1 MAYFGINAKN
11 EEQKLALRALDN
23 DKPITI
29 LTGPSGVG
37 KSLLAQ
43 AVGLEKV
50 IETKDYKRLIY
61 TRLQVDVGA
70 DRGFLP
76 GNDSEKLYP
85 YIAPFLDNLD
95 AMSENSNI
103 KDYLLFEGQDDK
115 NKKVYFDS
123 IQSIRG
129 RSLDGWIMIDEVQNL
144 DIHTITA
151 IATRLRAENA
161 KLILLGNFSQIDD
174 KKLRDPNQNG
184 FYQLLKGLYDKDP
197 EQEFFDHVNMTKT
210 HRHPVVELVED
221 ILRNDKNVDPV
232 FYELENRGTLSEY
245 NKKYGIQSVD
255 TF

>member
-1 MAYFGINAKN
+1 MGYFGISAKN
-11 EEQKLALRALDN
+11 DEQKLALRALDN
-23 DKPITI
+23 DKPITV

-76 GNDSEKLYP
+76 GNDGEKLYP

-95 AMSENSNI
+95 AMSSENSNI
-103 KDYLLFEGQDDK
+103 KDYLLFEGQDDSK
-115 NKKVYFDS
+115 KKVFFDS

-174 KKLRDPNQNG
+174 KKLRNPEQNG
-184 FYQLLKGLYDKDP
+184 FYQLLKGLYEKDP
-197 EQEFFDHVNMTKT
+197 EKEFFDHINMTET

-221 ILRNDKNVDPV
+221 ILRNDNNVDPK
-232 FYELENRGTLSEY
+232 FYELENKGTLKEY
-245 NKKYGIQSVD
+245 NKKYGIEE
-255 TF
+255 

>member
-1 MAYFGINAKN
+1 MAYFGISAKN

-50 IETKDYKRLIY
+50 IETKEFKRFIY

-76 GNDSEKLYP
+76 GSDGEKLYP

-103 KDYLLFEGQDDK
+103 KDYLLFEGQDESK
-115 NKKVYFDS
+115 KKVFFDS

-129 RSLDGWIMIDEVQNL
+129 RSLNDVYFIIDEAQNL
-144 DIHTITA
+144 DINTISA
-151 IATRLRAENA
+151 IATRAGNNS
-161 KLILLGNFSQIDD
+161 KFIFLGNFAQCDD
-174 KKLRDPNQNG
+174 KTLRKPETN
-184 FYQLLKGLYDKDP
+184 GLYKLLSGLYEKDK
-197 EQEFFDHVNMTKT
+197 EKKYFDHLNLTEVQ
-210 HRHPVVELVED
+210 RHPVVEMVES
-221 ILRNDKNVDPV
+221 ILRNHDMDERFEDLEDK
-232 FYELENRGTLSEY
+232 GTLKEY
-245 NKKYGIQSVD
+245 NKQYGVVE
-255 TF
+255 

>member
-1 MAYFGINAKN
+1 MAYFGISAKN

-50 IETKDYKRLIY
+50 IETKEFKRFIY

-76 GNDSEKLYP
+76 GSDGERLYP

-103 KDYLLFEGQDDK
+103 TDYLLFEGQDDK
-115 NKKVYFDS
+115 NKKVFFDS

-129 RSLDGWIMIDEVQNL
+129 RSLDGWIEIDEVQNL

-174 KKLRDPNQNG
+174 KKLRNPEQNG
-184 FYQLLKGLYDKDP
+184 FYQLLKGLYEKDP
-197 EQEFFDHVNMTKT
+197 QQEFFDHINMTET

-221 ILRNDKNVDPV
+221 ILRNDNNVDPR
-232 FYELENRGTLSEY
+232 FYELENKGTLKEY
-245 NKKYGIQSVD
+245 NKKYGIEE
-255 TF
+255 

>member
-1 MAYFGINAKN
+1 MAYFGISAKN

-50 IETKDYKRLIY
+50 IETKEFKRFIY

-76 GNDSEKLYP
+76 GSDGEKLYP

-115 NKKVYFDS
+115 NKKVFFDS
-123 IQSIRG
+123 IQ
-129 RSLDGWIMIDEVQNL
+129 
-144 DIHTITA
+144 
-151 IATRLRAENA
+151 
-161 KLILLGNFSQIDD
+161 
-174 KKLRDPNQNG
+174 
-184 FYQLLKGLYDKDP
+184 
-197 EQEFFDHVNMTKT
+197 
-210 HRHPVVELVED
+210 
-221 ILRNDKNVDPV
+221 
-232 FYELENRGTLSEY
+232 
-245 NKKYGIQSVD
+245 
-255 TF
+255 